1 MPNKFTW
8 FPKLT
13 RVLEALP
20 PEHVAEMALAIAQYG
35 TDGAEPEFSTP
46 ILMAVFEGVR
56 EDIDASV
63 NARTCNKGGRPRKE
77 IAGKT
82 GVSDLENP
90 PKQGLEVVS
99 ETENPSYKNKDRDK
113 DKDKNKNKDKNT
125 KSKERRTPPSE
136 RPTAEQVEEYA
147 KSKSINIDAAQF
159 VDYYAAQGWKLANGR
174 PLKDW
179 RAAVRN
185 WARRERARG
194 QPTQAHELQRFEDYD
209 F

>member
-1 MPNKFTW
+1 MAENKFTW

-13 RVLEALP
+13 RVLQALP
-20 PEHVAEMALAIAQYG
+20 PEFVAEMAMAIAEYG
-35 TDGAEPEFSTP
+35 TDGTEPEFSTP
-46 ILMAVFEGVR
+46 ILGAVFAGIR

-77 IAGKT
+77 HAGET
-82 GVSDLENP
+82 GVSE
-90 PKQGLEVVS
+90 VS
-99 ETENPSYKNKDRDK
+99 ETQERGLADVSETQNPSYKNKDKDRDKDRDK
-113 DKDKNKNKDKNT
+113 DKGREENT
-125 KSKERRTPPSE
+125 RRHPPTSE

-147 KSKSINIDAAQF
+147 KAKNLEVDAAQF

-179 RAAVRN
+179 RAAARN
-185 WARRERARG
+185 WARREQARASPARTPD
-194 QPTQAHELQRFEDYD
+194 QFADYD